1 MNIQRRYQI
10 GGILICL
17 IVFVFQA
24 GVFPQ
29 KQWPAGKSNDSS
41 LEPFYDSAHHWYDID
56 EGEKVIY
63 PLAKRPKWEPNE
75 IDKIA
80 DNILLFQKSNGG
92 WPKNYDMQ
100 AVLSKEQID
109 SVLAVKDVLN
119 TTFDNG
125 ATHSQ
130 IDYLVKVYNKT
141 KIEKYKLACLRGID
155 FALSAQYPNGGFPQ
169 FYPDTSG
176 YRKYITFN
184 DGAMI
189 GVLKIF
195 QKIARDNPQYAFVD
209 AARRE
214 KIKVAYQKGIDCIL
228 KCQIVE
234 NGKLLSWCQQHD
246 NIDFRPQNA
255 RNFEPASI
263 CNGESVEIVHFLM
276 KIDNPSQ
283 AVINAIK
290 GAVAWF
296 RESAIHGIKPI
307 LVDSAYAHYLY
318 HSTTKDRVVVKDS
331 TAPDVWTRM
340 YELGTH
346 RPIFCNR
353 DKKIVYSLAEVE
365 RERRTG
371 YQWYVYAPKEV
382 LKNYPVWL
390 KKNKLTE

>member
-1 MNIQRRYQI
+1 MNAQHRFLVR
-10 GGILICL
+10 GVVICL
-17 IVFVFQA
+17 IVFVFQP
-24 GVFPQ
+24 GMYSQ
-29 KQWPAGKSNDSS
+29 KQEKSRQSDGIS
-41 LEPFYDSAHHWYDID
+41 LDNFFDSAHHWYDID
-56 EGEKVIY
+56 EDTKVIN
-63 PLAKRPKWEPNE
+63 PLPKKPKWEPNE

-92 WPKNYDMQ
+92 WPKNYDVQ
-100 AVLSKEQID
+100 AVLLKEQID
-109 SVLAVKDVLN
+109 SVLAAKNILN

-125 ATHSQ
+125 TTHSQ
-130 IDYLVKVYNKT
+130 IEYLAKAYNILKV
-141 KIEKYKLACLRGID
+141 EKYKDACLRGLD

-189 GVLKIF
+189 GVMKIF
-195 QKIARDNPQYAFVD
+195 QKIVRNNKLYAFVD

-214 KIKVAYQKGIDCIL
+214 KIKAAYEKGIDCIL
-228 KCQIVE
+228 KCQIKE
-234 NGKLLSWCQQHD
+234 NGRLLSWCQQHD
-246 NIDFRPQNA
+246 NVDFRPQNA
-255 RNFEPASI
+255 RKFEPASI

-276 KIDNPSQ
+276 KIEKPNQD
-283 AVINAIK
+283 VINAIK

-296 RESAIHGIKPI
+296 RESALHGIKPM
-307 LVDSAYAHYLY
+307 LVDSPYAHYMY
-318 HSTTKDRVVVKDS
+318 HSTTKDRVVVKDP

-353 DKKIVYSLAEVE
+353 DEKIVYSLAEVE

-371 YQWYVYAPKEV
+371 YQWYVYAPQEV
-382 LKNYPVWL
+382 LKNYPTWL
-390 KKNKLTE
+390 KKNGLTE

>member
-1 MNIQRRYQI
+1 MMV
-10 GGILICL
+10 LSL
-17 IVFVFQA
+17 TP
-24 GVFPQ
+24 GVFSQ
-29 KQWPAGKSNDSS
+29 NKEKMVQANGLS
-41 LEPFYDSAHHWYDID
+41 LESFFDSAHHWYDID
-56 EGEKVIY
+56 EDTKVIH
-63 PLAKRPKWEPNE
+63 PLPGKPKWAPKE

-92 WPKNYDMQ
+92 WPKNYDVQ
-100 AVLSKEQID
+100 AVLLKEQTD
-109 SVLAVKDVLN
+109 SVLAAKDDLN

-125 ATHSQ
+125 TTHSQ
-130 IDYLVKVYNKT
+130 IEYLAKVYNILKV
-141 KIEKYKLACLRGID
+141 EKYKEGCLRGLD

-189 GVLKIF
+189 GVMKIF
-195 QKIARDNPQYAFVD
+195 QKIVRNNKLYSFVD
-209 AARRE
+209 ETRRE
-214 KIKVAYQKGIDCIL
+214 KIKAAYEKGIDCIV
-228 KCQIVE
+228 KCQIKE

-246 NIDFRPQNA
+246 NVDFRPQKA
-255 RNFEPASI
+255 RKFEPASI

-276 KIDNPSQ
+276 RIDKPSQ
-283 AVINAIK
+283 AVINSIK
-290 GAVAWF
+290 GAIAWF

-307 LVDSAYAHYLY
+307 LVDSPYAHYMY
-318 HSTTKDRVVVKDS
+318 HSTTQDRVVVKDP

-353 DKKIVYSLAEVE
+353 DEKIVYSLAEVE

-371 YQWYVYAPKEV
+371 YQWYVYAPQEA
-382 LKNYPVWL
+382 LKNYPAWL
-390 KKNKLTE
+390 KKNGLTE